1 MEALL
6 KVRREECVNRAFLVI
21 SRSVHSWGNKVA
33 PSKKRVLIVTKLTAF
48 RSLRHRAVDVC
59 VIGSLLL
66 FAALEV
72 DALSDRERV
81 LSELTPMVD
90 ESWSQDYPMVQSYI
104 DFVHTFHSSDDWQTE
119 LQSIYAP
126 DVQFVDSFTVI
137 QDRIELERYF
147 ENLRSSTQPMR
158 LEVLDVLEGQ
168 QGIYLVWQIETTFE
182 LLGSE
187 KQVASM
193 GGTLFRLDED
203 GKILMQKDFWDSTE
217 GFFRHVPVLGSMIE
231 MIRSAVA
238 T

>member
-1 MEALL
+1 MLW
-6 KVRREECVNRAFLVI
+6 I
-21 SRSVHSWGNKVA
+21 SV
-33 PSKKRVLIVTKLTAF
+33 VTKLSAF
-48 RSLRHRAVDVC
+48 RSLRHRAVDAC

-72 DALSDRERV
+72 DALSERERV
-81 LSELTPMVD
+81 LAELTPMVD
-90 ESWSQDYPMVQSYI
+90 ESWSNDYPMVQKYI
-104 DFVHTFHSSDDWQTE
+104 EFVHTFHSTEDWRSE
-119 LQSIYAP
+119 LSSIYAA

-137 QDRIELERYF
+137 QDRAELESYF
-147 ENLRSSTQPMR
+147 ANLRSSTQPMR
-158 LEVLDVLEGQ
+158 LEVLDVLKGQ
-168 QGIYLVWQIETTFE
+168 QGIYLVWQIETRFE
-182 LLGSE
+182 LFGSE

-203 GKILMQKDFWDSTE
+203 GKISMQKDFWDSTE